1 MFSSI
6 LTFLLLLVVSTSLVS
21 AGFLCYIG
29 NLACTASCFIT
40 GQSSGVCDGG
50 NCLCSEQVIR
60 SETPTTTTTTT
71 TETTTTTT
79 TTTTTSVDRNGRL
92 LWMTLKKIP
101 RYQRIGS
108 STTKNYKYY
117 ENYKEPIR
125 MKVPCSMVAYI

>member
-79 TTTTTSVDRNGRL
+79 TSVDRNGRL

-108 STTKNYKYY
+108 STTKNYKHY
-117 ENYKEPIR
+117 EHYKEPIR
-125 MKVPCSMVAYI
+125 MIVPWSIVAYI

>member
-6 LTFLLLLVVSTSLVS
+6 LTSLLVLVS
-21 AGFLCYIG
+21 ACFLCYIG

-40 GQSSGVCDGG
+40 GQSSGVCEGG

-71 TETTTTTT
+71 TETT

-108 STTKNYKYY
+108 STTKNYKHY

-125 MKVPCSMVAYI
+125 MIVPWSMVAYI

>member
-6 LTFLLLLVVSTSLVS
+6 LTSLLVLVS
-21 AGFLCYIG
+21 ACFLCYIG

-79 TTTTTSVDRNGRL
+79 TSVDRNGRL

-108 STTKNYKYY
+108 STTKNYKHY

-125 MKVPCSMVAYI
+125 MIVPWSMVAYI